1 MTFLFQE
8 EFILRGE
15 KKKRKGNNS
24 KKIEAGG
31 GLQGSETPAVCSE
44 FRFQKGEDIFFTRAW
59 KV

>member
-31 GLQGSETPAVCSE
+31 GLQGSETPALSSG
-44 FRFQKGEDIFFTRAW
+44 RTIL
-59 KV
+59 